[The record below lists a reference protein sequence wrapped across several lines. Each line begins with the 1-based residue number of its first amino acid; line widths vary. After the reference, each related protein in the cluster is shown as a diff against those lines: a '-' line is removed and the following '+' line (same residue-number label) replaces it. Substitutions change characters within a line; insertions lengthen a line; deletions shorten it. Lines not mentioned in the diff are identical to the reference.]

1 MGTLYDY
8 VNWRGDLS
16 FDDAPLNE
24 VDSLIFSLLS
34 YLDLSSIV
42 PSEHEGD
49 TVPIRAAANAFFSKN
64 PDPKKISMGVIVP
77 KNIVKLFRMVKDTKR
92 FRGVGMKAHVNVID
106 VKREMQFSATT
117 FLINEEV
124 ALIAYRGTDDTL
136 IGWKEDFNMSF
147 LPVVPAQTEAT
158 AYLNAAAACL
168 QHPYLYIT
176 GHSKGGNLAVYAAV
190 HCEGTVKKRLQQVW
204 CNDGP
209 GFGNSMLSDP
219 QYIEIRPLVRTLVPQ
234 SSAVGMLL
242 EHDENYTVVKSR
254 QTGLFQHD
262 GLSWEVMGGSFIR
275 LRDVTEESKRLDKTL
290 NAWIRSMTPEQ
301 RAQFVEALYQILSA
315 DSAAT
320 LTDLVSITK
329 NKWIQKSS
337 HLDPQ
342 VHKTI
347 QKTVSVLI
355 EMNAKNIINDL
366 FFKKKDPL
374 FPS

>member
-1 MGTLYDY
+1 MEMGTLYDY

-16 FDDAPLNE
+16 FEEAPLNE

-34 YLDLSSIV
+34 YLDLNGIV
-42 PSEHEGD
+42 PSLHNGD
-49 TVPIRAAANAFFSKN
+49 TVPIKAAANAFFSKH
-64 PDPKKISMGVIVP
+64 PDPRKISMGVIVP
-77 KNIVKLFRMVKDTKR
+77 KNIVKLFRMLKDTRR
-92 FRGVGMKAHVNVID
+92 FRSVGMKAHVNIID

-117 FLINEEV
+117 FLINKEV

-136 IGWKEDFNMSF
+136 VGWKEDFNMSF
-147 LPVVPAQTEAT
+147 LPVIPAQSEAT
-158 AYLNAAAACL
+158 VYLNAAATCL
-168 QHPYLYIT
+168 QNRYLYIT

-190 HCEGTVKKRLQQVW
+190 HCEQNVQKRLQQVW

-209 GFGNSMLSDP
+209 GFGSSMLNDP
-219 QYIEIRPLVRTLVPQ
+219 QYIEIRPLIRTLVPQ
-234 SSAVGMLL
+234 SSIVGMLL

-254 QTGLFQHD
+254 QTGFFQHD
-262 GLSWEVMGGSFIR
+262 GLTWDVMGGSFVR
-275 LRDVTEESKRLDKTL
+275 LKNVTDESKRFDKTL
-290 NAWIRSMTPEQ
+290 NSWIRSMTPDQ

-315 DSAAT
+315 DNATT

-329 NKWIQKSS
+329 NKWIKKSS
-337 HLDPQ
+337 SLDPQ

-366 FFKKKDPL
+366 FFKKKDP
-374 FPS
+374 